1 MKRGDFIRLAVALV
15 IAIIFI
21 TSGAMRLPTSR
32 VVLKHQPVFVY
43 AKPTMV
49 YTKPAMVAGAKKVIR
64 GSSHI
69 GGVIRR
75 ASAREALRM
84 RALGIVPHPG
94 QFARA
99 SAGEEIPVSLTQ
111 YCLKGTTRRGRW
123 VRPGI
128 VAADPRIF
136 PLARY
141 VEVFMGN
148 KYIGRFLVDDTGRN
162 VIGATLDIWTP
173 SCKQATR
180 FGRQFGRAVL
190 VAREAETR
198 PSLAQLQLD
207 VIPDLRA
214 VAELFEGL
222 AKR

>member
-1 MKRGDFIRLAVALV
+1 MKRGEIIRLAIAVV
-15 IAIIFI
+15 IAIVFI
-21 TSGAMRLPTSR
+21 QSGAMRLPASK

-43 AKPTMV
+43 AR
-49 YTKPAMVAGAKKVIR
+49 PAMVASAKRVIR
-64 GSSHI
+64 EGREI

-84 RALGIVPHPG
+84 RALGITPDPRH
-94 QFARA
+94 FRRA
-99 SAGEEIPVSLTQ
+99 VAGEEVPISLTQ

-148 KYIGRFLVDDTGRN
+148 KYLGRFLVDDTGRN

-173 SCKQATR
+173 SCAQATR

-190 VAREAETR
+190 VAREEEHR

-214 VAELFEGL
+214 VADMFEGL

>member
-1 MKRGDFIRLAVALV
+1 MKRGEIIRLAVAVL
-15 IAIIFI
+15 IAIVFI
-21 TSGAMRLPTSR
+21 KSGAMRLPTSK

-43 AKPTMV
+43 AR
-49 YTKPAMVAGAKKVIR
+49 PAMVASAKRVIR
-64 GSSHI
+64 EGREL

-84 RALGIVPHPG
+84 RALGITPDPRH
-94 QFARA
+94 FARA
-99 SAGEEIPVSLTQ
+99 AAGEEVPISLTQ

-148 KYIGRFLVDDTGRN
+148 KYLGRFLVDDTGRN

-173 SCKQATR
+173 SCAQASR

-190 VAREAETR
+190 VAREEEHR

-207 VIPDLRA
+207 VIPELRA
-214 VAELFEGL
+214 VADMFEGL

>member
-1 MKRGDFIRLAVALV
+1 MKRGDFVRLAIALA

-21 TSGAMRLPTSR
+21 RTGAARLPTSR
-32 VVLKHQPVFVY
+32 VVLKHQPVFIY
-43 AKPTMV
+43 A
-49 YTKPAMVAGAKKVIR
+49 KPAMVAETKRVLREGAEL
-64 GSSHI
+64 SSAIH
-69 GGVIRR
+69 R

-84 RALGIVPHPG
+84 RAMGIIPDPRR
-94 QFARA
+94 FARA
-99 SAGEEIPVSLTQ
+99 IAGEEIPISLTQ
-111 YCLKGTTRRGRW
+111 YCLTGTTRRGRW

-148 KYIGRFLVDDTGRN
+148 KYLGRFLVDDTGVN

-173 SCKQATR
+173 SCSQAAR
-180 FGRQFGRAVL
+180 FGRQSGRAVL
-190 VAREAETR
+190 VAKQEEHI
-198 PSLAQLQLD
+198 PSLAELQLD
-207 VIPDLRA
+207 FVPDLRA
-214 VAELFEGL
+214 VAEMFEGL

>member
-1 MKRGDFIRLAVALV
+1 MKRGDFIRLAIALFV
-15 IAIIFI
+15 AIIFI
-21 TSGAMRLPTSR
+21 KTGAARLPTASN
-32 VVLKHQPVFVY
+32 VVLKHRPVFVY
-43 AKPTMV
+43 AR
-49 YTKPAMVAGAKKVIR
+49 PAIASGAKSVLR
-64 GSSHI
+64 EGRQL
-69 GGVIRR
+69 GGMIRR

-84 RALGIVPHPG
+84 RQLGIIPDPRR
-94 QFARA
+94 FARA
-99 SAGEEIPVSLTQ
+99 VAGEEIPISLTQ
-111 YCLKGTTRRGRW
+111 YCLSGTTRRGRW

-148 KYIGRFLVDDTGRN
+148 KYLGRYLVDDTGIN

-173 SCKQATR
+173 SCSQAAR

-190 VAREAETR
+190 VAKQEEHV
-198 PSLAQLQLD
+198 PNLADLQLD
-207 VIPDLRA
+207 LVPDLRA
-214 VAELFEGL
+214 VAEMFEGL